1 MIHGPIEVEMIKFYC
16 LSTPK
21 RNKILRQYS
30 FVFWIFFPEEIA
42 EFLDS
47 WLMLI
52 ERMSNPKTILETPHV
67 MPSKSSQTGYV
78 PFSAVQYL
86 IKAQKVGAPSL

>member
-30 FVFWIFFPEEIA
+30 FVFWIFFPRG
-42 EFLDS
+42 DC
-47 WLMLI
+47 
-52 ERMSNPKTILETPHV
+52 R
-67 MPSKSSQTGYV
+67 V
-78 PFSAVQYL
+78 PGLLVD
-86 IKAQKVGAPSL
+86 VD